1 MTMVSTLV
9 NALADAP
16 QLVVLTG
23 LLVVAAWIDIRH
35 HKVPNLLVL
44 VGLGFVIAFH
54 GLQPAV
60 AHGNGW
66 LAAASGCLVGF
77 LSLFPL
83 YLIRATGAGDVKL
96 MAMVGAFV
104 GPLGA
109 FCSALLTF
117 AAGGVLAI
125 GVLLWNRR
133 LRRALCNVYHLTMVN
148 ALSAPAGHMDFT
160 ISGSDSTGKLPYA
173 LAIAAGTLTYLAANA
188 AGLIR

>member
-23 LLVVAAWIDIRH
+23 LLMVAAWIDIRH

-66 LAAASGCLVGF
+66 LAAASG
-77 LSLFPL
+77 
-83 YLIRATGAGDVKL
+83 
-96 MAMVGAFV
+96 
-104 GPLGA
+104 
-109 FCSALLTF
+109 
-117 AAGGVLAI
+117 
-125 GVLLWNRR
+125 
-133 LRRALCNVYHLTMVN
+133 
-148 ALSAPAGHMDFT
+148 
-160 ISGSDSTGKLPYA
+160 
-173 LAIAAGTLTYLAANA
+173 
-188 AGLIR
+188 

>member
-1 MTMVSTLV
+1 MVSTLM

-23 LLVVAAWIDIRH
+23 LLMVAAWIDIRH

-125 GVLLWNRR
+125 GVLLWKRR